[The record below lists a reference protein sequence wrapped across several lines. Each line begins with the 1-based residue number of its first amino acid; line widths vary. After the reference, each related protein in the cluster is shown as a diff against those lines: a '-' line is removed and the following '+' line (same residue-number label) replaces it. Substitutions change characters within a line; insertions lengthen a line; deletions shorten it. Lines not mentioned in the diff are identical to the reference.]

1 MNLYAL
7 HEHSYLQGEKYR
19 IIRVLGQGGFGIT
32 YLAEQSMLKMRVAI
46 KEFFIRD
53 LCARDDSSTVYTV
66 TQSDMVGRYRQKFIK
81 EAQIIAHLKHPG
93 IVNVSDIFEENGTV
107 YYVMEYIEGESL
119 AEKVKRNGPLSEQT
133 ALRYI
138 FKVAEALD
146 YLHNSRVN
154 HLDIKPANIMVRDA
168 NDDPVIIDFGV
179 SKQYDEQ
186 KDQTTTTPPGVST
199 GYSPLEQYMSG
210 GVSTFSPQAD
220 IYSLGATLYKLL
232 TGTTPPNA
240 SEILSKGFPHLPT
253 SISAD
258 IREAIEKAMQP
269 KPSDRPQ
276 STSEF
281 VGMMEQK
288 QQNEPT
294 IEEDEPTIIIDSSDY
309 DEENT
314 DEPTIVEK
322 HERNN
327 NVNQFKVG
335 AWGWACLLFLPLFV
349 FSTIFT
355 FFIHNINLFFVMGG
369 ISILGGFVA
378 YLSIKSIGKKG
389 NRMKKKESNVLSKVD
404 MDIIDNLIANM
415 VYVDGGS
422 FTMGATKEQESDA
435 WSDENPTHQVTL
447 SSFSIG
453 RYEVTQEEW
462 QVVMGFNPSHFKGE
476 KRPVEQVSWN
486 DCQEFI
492 SRLNAMTGKNFRLPT
507 EAEWEFA
514 ARGGNKSHGY
524 KYAGGNDI
532 GTVAWYDGNS
542 GSKTHSV
549 GQKQPNELG
558 LYDMSG
564 NVWEWCNDWY
574 GQYTP
579 SMKTNPCGASTGL
592 KHVRRGGGWG
602 NVARNCRV
610 SRRYPSNSTSMRNNR
625 GFRLAL

>member
-32 YLAEQSMLKMRVAI
+32 YLAEQSMLKIRVAI
-46 KEFFIRD
+46 KEFFIND
-53 LCARDDSSTVYTV
+53 LCARDDSSTVFTV
-66 TQSDMVGRYRQKFIK
+66 TQSDMVERYRQKFIK
-81 EAQIIAHLKHPG
+81 EAQMIARLKHPG

-107 YYVMEYIEGESL
+107 YYVMDYIEGESL

-146 YLHNSRVN
+146 FLHNSHVN
-154 HLDIKPANIMVRDA
+154 HLDIKPANIMVRKV
-168 NDDPVIIDFGV
+168 DDEPIIIDFGV

-199 GYSPLEQYMSG
+199 GYSPLEQYIPG

-240 SEILSKGFPHLPT
+240 SEILSKGLPLMPT
-253 SISAD
+253 SVSPS
-258 IREAIEKAMQP
+258 IRKAIEKAMQP
-269 KPSDRPQ
+269 KLSDRPKNI
-276 STSEF
+276 SEF
-281 VGMMEQK
+281 IGMMESHQLDELK
-288 QQNEPT
+288 KLGVKYEKSKKT
-294 IEEDEPTIIIDSSDY
+294 IGVDKKKGKTEGT
-309 DEENT
+309 
-314 DEPTIVEK
+314 TIVIGLKRE
-322 HERNN
+322 
-327 NVNQFKVG
+327 
-335 AWGWACLLFLPLFV
+335 
-349 FSTIFT
+349 
-355 FFIHNINLFFVMGG
+355 
-369 ISILGGFVA
+369 SI
-378 YLSIKSIGKKG
+378 YD
-389 NRMKKKESNVLSKVD
+389 NP
-404 MDIIDNLIANM
+404 IIDNLVANM
-415 VYVDGGS
+415 VFVEGGT
-422 FTMGATKEQESDA
+422 FTMGATSEQETDM
-435 WSDENPTHQVTL
+435 WNDEKPAHQVTL
-447 SSFSIG
+447 SSYSIG

-462 QVVMGFNPSHFKGE
+462 RTVMGNNPSEFKGD
-476 KRPVEQVSWN
+476 KRPVEMVSWD
-486 DCQEFI
+486 DCQKFI
-492 SRLNAMTGKNFRLPT
+492 RKLNTMTSMHFRLPT

-514 ARGGNKSHGY
+514 ARGGNNSRGY
-524 KYAGGNDI
+524 KYAGGNDL